1 MNIPSLASSAC
12 LGAELSKSEAFPY
25 REFVSRIRNGAHDAP
40 RSRTGQFA
48 CQVENFILNVKHERA
63 SWGARKIRERLLPGF
78 PEFRFRL
85 RAPSMPYSNRHGLVE
100 RRGVNWTYS
109 SSSSASPSRAAMM
122 SPYAAECAKA
132 DGTSGD
138 TTPGTRNANPQSESC
153 GG

>member
-63 SWGARKIRERLLPGF
+63 SWGARKIRERLLR
-78 PEFRFRL
+78 RFSGIPIPAKSTIHAVLESPRSG
-85 RAPSMPYSNRHGLVE
+85 RAPGCQLDIFQFFFRKSKPRRNDVPI
-100 RRGVNWTYS
+100 RRGVREGRRHVRRHDPWHQK
-109 SSSSASPSRAAMM
+109 
-122 SPYAAECAKA
+122 C
-132 DGTSGD
+132 
-138 TTPGTRNANPQSESC
+138 
-153 GG
+153 